1 MDSGKQAYARMGRV
15 PFRSITG
22 GIAQLVERQ
31 LCKLEVAGSNP
42 AASTNATGRV
52 AQLVRARP

>member
-15 PFRSITG
+15 PFRSISTG

-31 LCKLEVAGSNP
+31 LCKLDVTGSSP
-42 AASTNATGRV
+42 VASTNRN
-52 AQLVRARP
+52 RACSSVG